1 MNTNKLTVTN
11 NTSDAATVLVKLGS
25 AVWKGDLELRRD
37 DDSRGHDGHTVT

>member
-11 NTSDAATVLVKLGS
+11 NTPYASTVLVELGS
-25 AVWKGDLELRRD
+25 VVWKGDLELRRD